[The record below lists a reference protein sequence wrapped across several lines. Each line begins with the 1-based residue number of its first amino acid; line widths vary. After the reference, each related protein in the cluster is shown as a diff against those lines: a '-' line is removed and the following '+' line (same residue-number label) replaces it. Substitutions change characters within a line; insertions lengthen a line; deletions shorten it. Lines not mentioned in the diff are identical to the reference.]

1 MNTVSS
7 TSTVVTRVFIGSRG
21 QLMSETRILGRVA
34 GRKSSSP
41 HSHQLKGK
49 SSSRE
54 SEKLL
59 IQNGLSHDTF
69 WKKELPDGHG
79 REGGVGDGTHGGIDG
94 RGVRREAA
102 RHPAETEVSRAES
115 AANDRVDAAEEARG
129 PFEGRALLVVGHK
142 GADGRAVGGP
152 VSATAVEKR
161 FTPPLVDF
169 LRDVLSLSL
178 PQGVA
183 AEPVSVAL
191 LERFTAVF
199 IGDSSSIA
207 LPDELQQEFSSCGG
221 TEGSGWTAW
230 KIQVRWNLKTGER
243 PLVLIEAGRASD
255 AKSPIAQQEVQPG
268 ALEIFDLGDFSLDR
282 FRRWDAGQASYISR
296 LPHGTTVL
304 DELGQVVNLREFLS
318 APAVGNVVEVPV
330 LLGIND
336 RLPSRLIAV
345 RVPEEV
351 AHRRRQ
357 KGREKAAKN
366 GRGPAA
372 EDGAMW
378 GWSLFRDEPFPRATD
393 VERRRRAVPSPL
405 ANRAAVQAVPCSIP
419 KGRTITSPAIVR
431 EPLPKKRWRCCGRSG
446 RAHCCNTGCC
456 CRRPGRTTAAACSE
470 PTAPCAIGSARSS
483 EPGITMTNSS
493 SRGPT
498 CKPTSHTSPKS
509 TPEKNIPATSNSGET
524 RHFSTGTI

>member
-1 MNTVSS
+1 MVEEFAEKRR
-7 TSTVVTRVFIGSRG
+7 VTQRKRKFRG
-21 QLMSETRILGRVA
+21 QSLRRMIVLTL
-34 GRKSSSP
+34 
-41 HSHQLKGK
+41 LKK
-49 SSSRE
+49 PE
-54 SEKLL
+54 A
-59 IQNGLSHDTF
+59 TF
-69 WKKELPDGHG
+69 ED
-79 REGGVGDGTHGGIDG
+79 
-94 RGVRREAA
+94 
-102 RHPAETEVSRAES
+102 
-115 AANDRVDAAEEARG
+115 
-129 PFEGRALLVVGHK
+129 RALTVVGHK

-304 DELGQVVNLREFLS
+304 DELGQVLNLRDFLS

-372 EDGAMW
+372 EDWVLW
-378 GWSLFRDEPFPRATD
+378 GWSLFVTNLPLEPLTWKEDVVPYRARWQIELLFKRCPVPFPRGAQSPRPPSSGSHSRRSAGGVVGEAAGRTVAT
-393 VERRRRAVPSPL
+393 RAVAVGVLAGRPPQPAPSRPRPARL
-405 ANRAAVQAVPCSIP
+405 DQHARRSL
-419 KGRTITSPAIVR
+419 RSP
-431 EPLPKKRWRCCGRSG
+431 
-446 RAHCCNTGCC
+446 
-456 CRRPGRTTAAACSE
+456 
-470 PTAPCAIGSARSS
+470 
-483 EPGITMTNSS
+483 
-493 SRGPT
+493 
-498 CKPTSHTSPKS
+498 
-509 TPEKNIPATSNSGET
+509 
-524 RHFSTGTI
+524 

>member
-1 MNTVSS
+1 MVEEFAEKRR
-7 TSTVVTRVFIGSRG
+7 VTQRKRKFRG
-21 QLMSETRILGRVA
+21 QSLRRMIVLTL
-34 GRKSSSP
+34 
-41 HSHQLKGK
+41 LKK
-49 SSSRE
+49 PE
-54 SEKLL
+54 A
-59 IQNGLSHDTF
+59 TF
-69 WKKELPDGHG
+69 ED
-79 REGGVGDGTHGGIDG
+79 
-94 RGVRREAA
+94 
-102 RHPAETEVSRAES
+102 
-115 AANDRVDAAEEARG
+115 
-129 PFEGRALLVVGHK
+129 RALLVVGHK

-282 FRRWDAGQASYISR
+282 FRRWDAEQASYI
-296 LPHGTTVL
+296 
-304 DELGQVVNLREFLS
+304 
-318 APAVGNVVEVPV
+318 
-330 LLGIND
+330 
-336 RLPSRLIAV
+336 
-345 RVPEEV
+345 
-351 AHRRRQ
+351 
-357 KGREKAAKN
+357 
-366 GRGPAA
+366 
-372 EDGAMW
+372 
-378 GWSLFRDEPFPRATD
+378 
-393 VERRRRAVPSPL
+393 
-405 ANRAAVQAVPCSIP
+405 
-419 KGRTITSPAIVR
+419 
-431 EPLPKKRWRCCGRSG
+431 
-446 RAHCCNTGCC
+446 TGCC
-456 CRRPGRTTAAACSE
+456 CRRPGRTTAVACSE

-483 EPGITMTNSS
+483 EPAITMTNSS

-498 CKPTSHTSPKS
+498 
-509 TPEKNIPATSNSGET
+509 
-524 RHFSTGTI
+524 